1 MLARIS
7 RPALVVITM
16 ALVAGTLSF
25 EGTVSAQ
32 PRKTLEQVQAEL
44 QALETQAETASENFN
59 AAQVDLAAV
68 NVKVKDAQRRVAR
81 AKATVASAME
91 TTDHLAAHAYMSGG
105 SGVESSVGLL
115 LSDNPTDFLDQ
126 AIAVQQVARSQN
138 VTLRKAQEA
147 QLALAQAEA
156 QLAQQQSAAT
166 AATDLMKRHRDEIN
180 QALAET
186 SAVLAQLQAA
196 DRKRLDALAAQQ
208 RAASAAAAAEA
219 ARRAQE
225 AAARVAPT
233 PSNPTSPGSTGNTA
247 PTDPGPDSSSS
258 SGSGAGRGLTAVRY
272 ALAQVGEPYSYNAQP
287 PNSWD
292 CSKLTTA
299 AWAAAGVS
307 LTPVSYAQ
315 ANEVRRIPTSQ
326 LRPGDLL
333 FYFNGAH
340 HVAMYIGGGKIVEA
354 ASPEHGVWVTDA
366 WNSWSSA
373 HFSFAG
379 RPAG

>member
-1 MLARIS
+1 LVLARVL
-7 RPALVVITM
+7 RPTLVVVTL
-16 ALVAGTLSF
+16 ALVAATMTI

-32 PRKTLEQVQAEL
+32 PRKTLAQVQAEL
-44 QALETQAETASENFN
+44 QVLETQAETASENFN

-68 NVKVKDAQRRVAR
+68 NVKVKDAQAKVAR

-91 TTDHLAAHAYMSGG
+91 TTGHMAAHAYMSGG
-105 SGVESSVGLL
+105 GGMESSVGLL

-147 QLALAQAEA
+147 QLQLAQAEA

-166 AATDLMKRHRDEIN
+166 AATEQMKRHRDEIN
-180 QALAET
+180 QALAATT
-186 SAVLAQLQAA
+186 SVLAQLQAE

-208 RAASAAAAAEA
+208 RAASAAAAAVARKAQDA
-219 ARRAQE
+219 AV
-225 AAARVAPT
+225 RVT
-233 PSNPTSPGSTGNTA
+233 PKASSSTNSGSTDHST
-247 PTDPGPDSSSS
+247 PTDPS
-258 SGSGAGRGLTAVRY
+258 SGSGSSAGAGTARGLVAVRY
-272 ALAQVGEPYSYNAQP
+272 ALAQVGEPYSYSAQP

-315 ANEVRRIPTSQ
+315 ANQVRRIPTDQ
-326 LRPGDLL
+326 LRPGDLP

-340 HVAMYIGGGKIVEA
+340 HVAMYIGGGQIVEA

>member
-1 MLARIS
+1 MPARLS
-7 RPALVVITM
+7 RPVLVVVTL
-16 ALVAGTLSF
+16 ALVAGMMSL

-32 PRKTLEQVQAEL
+32 PRKTLAQVKAEL

-59 AAQVDLAAV
+59 AAQVDLAVV
-68 NVKVKDAQRRVAR
+68 NGKVKDARSRVAR
-81 AKATVASAME
+81 ARAAVSTAME
-91 TTDHLAAHAYMSGG
+91 TTGHMAAHAYMSGG
-105 SGVESSVGLL
+105 GGLESSVGLL
-115 LSDNPTDFLDQ
+115 LSENPVDFLDQ
-126 AIAVQQVARSQN
+126 AVAVQQVARSQN

-147 QLALAQAEA
+147 QLLLAQAEA

-166 AATDLMKRHRDEIN
+166 AATDVMKRHRDEIN
-180 QALAET
+180 QALAAT
-186 SAVLAQLQAA
+186 SALLAQLQAA
-196 DRKRLDALAAQQ
+196 DRKRLDELAAQQ
-208 RAASAAAAAEA
+208 RAASAAAAAA
-219 ARRAQE
+219 ARTAQE
-225 AAARVAPT
+225 AATRVAPK
-233 PSNPTSPGSTGNTA
+233 PSNPTNSRSTGNTA
-247 PTDPGPDSSSS
+247 PTNTNPG
-258 SGSGAGRGLTAVRY
+258 SGSRRGQLAVRY

-307 LTPVSYAQ
+307 LTPVSFAQ
-315 ANEVRRIPTSQ
+315 ANQVRRIPTNQ

-354 ASPEHGVWVTDA
+354 ASPEHGVWVTDT

-373 HFSFAG
+373 HFSFVG

>member
-7 RPALVVITM
+7 RPALVVLTL
-16 ALVAGTLSF
+16 ALVAGTLPF
-25 EGTVSAQ
+25 EGSVSAQ

-44 QALETQAETASENFN
+44 RVLETQAETASENFN

-68 NVKVKDAQRRVAR
+68 NVKVKDAQARVAR
-81 AKATVASAME
+81 AKVIVASAME
-91 TTDHLAAHAYMSGG
+91 TTGHMAAHAYMSGG
-105 SGVESSVGLL
+105 SGLESSVGLL
-115 LSDNPTDFLDQ
+115 LSDNPTEFLDQ

-147 QLALAQAEA
+147 QLLLAQAEA
-156 QLAQQQSAAT
+156 QLAQQQSAAA
-166 AATDLMKRHRDEIN
+166 AATELMKRHRDEIN
-180 QALAET
+180 RALAAT

-208 RAASAAAAAEA
+208 RAASAAAAAA

-225 AAARVAPT
+225 AAARVVPK
-233 PSNPTSPGSTGNTA
+233 PSNPERPGSPGTA
-247 PTDPGPDSSSS
+247 PTDPSPGSSAG
-258 SGSGAGRGLTAVRY
+258 SGSGRGLTAVRY

-315 ANEVRRIPTSQ
+315 ANQVRRIPTSQ